1 MPKLGKI
8 TKSWKIIT
16 FGIVFVMVVLLWI
29 FFIGF
34 SSSAPGSFFNK
45 ENNAVWI
52 GHEWVGEPKRD
63 IEVQDLVKT
72 LQDHQI
78 GTVFV
83 HVGPLKK
90 DGTID
95 PETYQYA
102 IRFIERANLYDT
114 NISYQAWLGQI
125 RSKLDLDDE
134 KIRHNVAKQAFIM
147 TRLGGFDG
155 VHFDIEP
162 VWDGDKNFILTLK
175 ESRELIGNEK
185 LISVAMSEFIPKSVI
200 WLSQKIHKFKNY
212 NTEVNYRNVAKY
224 ADQIVVMVYDTG
236 FDKKWKYEWF
246 VKEQTIW
253 VTGLFDDKDVFI
265 AIPSYEEV
273 KDGFDPLVENV
284 ESGLTGIIKGLNNTR
299 SEEENFAGVAIY
311 PYWEIDESEWGIYD
325 RLWTKK

>member
-1 MPKLGKI
+1 MTKL
-8 TKSWKIIT
+8 WKTTT
-16 FGIVFVMVVLLWI
+16 FGIVFVIIVLLWI

-34 SSSAPGSFFNK
+34 SSSAPGSYFNK
-45 ENNAVWI
+45 GNNAVWI
-52 GHEWVGEPKRD
+52 GHEWVGEMKSD
-63 IEVQDLVKT
+63 TEIQTLINDLQK
-72 LQDHQI
+72 HQI

-83 HVGPLKK
+83 HVGPLKE
-90 DGTID
+90 DGSID

-102 IRFIERANLYDT
+102 INFIEKANLYDT
-114 NISYQAWLGQI
+114 NISYQAWVGQI
-125 RSKLDLDDE
+125 RSKLDLADAE
-134 KIRHNVAKQAFIM
+134 IRHNVAKQAFIM

-162 VWDGDKNFILTLK
+162 VWDGDEDFILTLK
-175 ESRELIGNEK
+175 ESRNLIGNEK
-185 LISVAMSEFIPKSVI
+185 IISVALAEFIPRSVI
-200 WLSQKIHKFKNY
+200 WLSQQIHKFENY

-236 FDKKWKYEWF
+236 FDKEWKYKWF

-273 KDGFDPLVENV
+273 KEGFNPLVENV
-284 ESGLTGIIKGLNNTR
+284 ESGLNGIIDGLNNTR
-299 SEEENFAGVAIY
+299 SEEENFTGVAIY
-311 PYWEIDESEWGIYD
+311 PYWEMDEAEWVIYD